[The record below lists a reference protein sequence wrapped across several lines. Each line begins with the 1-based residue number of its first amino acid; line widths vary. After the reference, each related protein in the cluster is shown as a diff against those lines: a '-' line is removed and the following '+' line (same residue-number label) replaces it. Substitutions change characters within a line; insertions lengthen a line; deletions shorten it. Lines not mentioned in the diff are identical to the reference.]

1 MKLETR
7 IANLEAK
14 VEQLQHAV
22 GVAGEEDQPQPWWES
37 VVGAFAD
44 DDAFEEAMRLG
55 RDYRESL
62 RPKPARQSRSAKSQN
77 R

>member
-22 GVAGEEDQPQPWWES
+22 GVAVEEEKPQPWWES

-44 DDAFEEAMRLG
+44 DAAFEEAMRLG
-55 RDYRESL
+55 REYRESL
-62 RPKPARQSRSAKSQN
+62 RPEPAKPSRSAKSRN